1 MSPESVTQAAR
12 PTALQQAIAADNIA
26 IAILRFIFFSF
37 CGAIKKACLQPKT
50 RPAKVSPIVTTQTS
64 GHRKKEI
71 QYAYCTNDQKDSV
84 CVVISVCHGRRK
96 NAGGKS
102 LFRRTIVKF
111 IITILYI
118 FVNMRTKKRVRQFCG
133 APQICLRFLQKS
145 PNKKLTLQGAFCYN
159 N

>member
-1 MSPESVTQAAR
+1 M
-12 PTALQQAIAADNIA
+12 
-26 IAILRFIFFSF
+26 
-37 CGAIKKACLQPKT
+37 
-50 RPAKVSPIVTTQTS
+50 PIVSIYQE
-64 GHRKKEI
+64 K
-71 QYAYCTNDQKDSV
+71 YSV
-84 CVVISVCHGRRK
+84 CVVISVYHGRRK

-145 PNKKLTLQGAFCYN
+145 ANKKLTCKVRFAIITKS
-159 N
+159 